1 MALFALYSSS
11 CKALK
16 PFALPCAPSV
26 KAGWISLGCLY
37 LQPQQ
42 QPCRVLI
49 STPPS
54 MAVADE
60 TLTLPLSLASA
71 LAIPFPP
78 ASVMRTIHS
87 SQMVPPH
94 RKVERKKEK
103 EKETTAD
110 EIAFNHED
118 QGLQFHGLQFHNSNF
133 INQLAKSL
141 DDHTS
146 PRFPLPPAHSL
157 VGRRCEALC
166 GE

>member
-1 MALFALYSSS
+1 
-11 CKALK
+11 
-16 PFALPCAPSV
+16 
-26 KAGWISLGCLY
+26 
-37 LQPQQ
+37 
-42 QPCRVLI
+42 
-49 STPPS
+49 
-54 MAVADE
+54 
-60 TLTLPLSLASA
+60 
-71 LAIPFPP
+71 
-78 ASVMRTIHS
+78 MRTIHS

-103 EKETTAD
+103 EKERTTAD